1 MFGRNR
7 GSDLKLAQL
16 ETMVAEAVAGVA
28 ARSPRPLRLVRGSY
42 RVSCRVQQRQHAEVD
57 LQGQVLAGA
66 ELEHEFEFRVP
77 GDEED

>member
-42 RVSCRVQQRQHAEVD
+42 RVSCRVQEREGSLYVVEDQD
-57 LQGQVLAGA
+57 GA